1 MLQNKSKKILLY
13 LFLFLLIG
21 TLNNKDLNKFDFGK
35 ISKINIIGLDKEN
48 KYELINDLNFLKMK
62 NLFFLNKSHII
73 EIVKSNDL
81 VEKFSVFRK
90 YPSTLNIEIDEID
103 YLAKL
108 NKDGEFFFLGSNGKL
123 IKKDYIEKKIPFI
136 FGNFNNQNFFDLKKA
151 IDQTNF
157 EYSEIKNLFSFK
169 SGRWDIE
176 TNSGVLIKLP
186 YKNIKESLEL
196 FQNIKEKD
204 KKKIITKIDLR
215 QSNQIIIND

>member
-35 ISKINIIGLDKEN
+35 ISKINIIGLDQEN

-108 NKDGEFFFLGSNGKL
+108 NKDGNFSGSTVV
-123 IKKDYIEKKIPFI
+123 KDYIEKNSIY
-136 FGNFNNQNFFDLKKA
+136 FGNFNNQNF
-151 IDQTNF
+151 
-157 EYSEIKNLFSFK
+157 
-169 SGRWDIE
+169 
-176 TNSGVLIKLP
+176 LI
-186 YKNIKESLEL
+186 
-196 FQNIKEKD
+196 
-204 KKKIITKIDLR
+204 
-215 QSNQIIIND
+215 